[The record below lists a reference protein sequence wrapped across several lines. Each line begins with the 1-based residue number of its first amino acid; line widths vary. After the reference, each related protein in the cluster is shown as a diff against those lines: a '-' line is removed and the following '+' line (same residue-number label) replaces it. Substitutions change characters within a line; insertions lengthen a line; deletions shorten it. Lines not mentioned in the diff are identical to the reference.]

1 MIKKQ
6 AELLVNDNMMQYSSF
21 VLLSRSLPD
30 LRDGLKPVHR
40 RILYSMR
47 LNKTTKLTKSATVS
61 GRIMDI
67 HSHGDCLDGDT
78 KIFLLDGSTSKI
90 KDLAKS
96 SEEKWVLSSDDSGEI
111 VPALAHSFRAMK
123 RVDSLVEIRL
133 SNGHVIKATPEHKF
147 KLINGEWIEAGDIG
161 SGHIL
166 DFAKMLGNDEPN
178 EHIRIYG
185 NKTKQQMLHKIVSDK
200 TARPIKKGEV
210 VHHVNSNKK
219 DNTPSNLQ
227 ILTRGEHNK
236 IHQEI
241 DSISY
246 KGFEASKYT
255 LFDKNGEFYE
265 KNRQKNS
272 ELAKSLSKRNG
283 LVKANAHIN
292 RMRKMNVDITED
304 NYEKFRHL
312 AYNLTYIDTLVK
324 NGDIE
329 NFDDLVKKNEDGMV
343 FIKYD
348 KKEKSKKKEK
358 RVKTDDHKKNNSKS
372 FVKSAH
378 IHSLLKIA
386 KSSNFNLSFM
396 RSKSYFEGVYKEVPL
411 VMDVSTVYENTMV
424 YDFSVEKTYNA
435 FISVSED
442 DSLFAVAHNCYPSVV
457 NLVQKDRQNI
467 PFLEGKGSWGQFTS
481 NRQGA
486 AASRYTEVKLGKPA
500 LEMMKELKNESVDY
514 APNYDGTIMVPE
526 VLPVT
531 YPTVLTQANSGIG
544 VGFASETLSYNIHNI
559 RDVISEYLESEK
571 LDDILIPDFP
581 TGGFI
586 VDSEAN
592 HKALADIMH
601 SGKGSFV
608 MRAKA
613 HFDGN
618 KIIVTEI
625 PYGVKREQIMAR
637 IIKLNKDKKLPEV
650 TDVRDGTSFT
660 GMKIVITLRKNANP
674 EEVLQKLYLN
684 TPLQANISAN
694 MNMLHNGTPQ
704 VMSVRDVIVEWTAW
718 RKEVISRGIHNDI
731 NNMEKELHLLL
742 GMKKIL
748 LDIDN
753 AIAIIRHSKNDNK
766 AIVELCSVF
775 NIDEIQAKHVTNIRL
790 INLNEEKIK
799 KQLLEIK
806 EIEKRL
812 SSLKTNV
819 KKDKF
824 INELL
829 IKTMDESIKTIEA
842 STRKTE
848 LLKVSS
854 EDKKV
859 MKTIIKESS
868 KIDDYSCSV
877 MLTKE
882 GYLFKDKSEPKQ
894 AVPTLRKKIRLGDEE
909 QCVIRVQ
916 NDQTV
921 CVFLED
927 SKIGRI
933 KVDDINSEVG
943 LYVPNHLGVPVMDNS
958 HVFLP
963 EDGKSL
969 VLGYSDGQIAKIL
982 STSYAAS
989 TKISVAGYRKEAS
1002 LIFIEPTFDGDDRRL
1017 IVKYANQKREK
1028 SVKISDLSLMKSR
1041 VSRGRNYLKE
1051 KENKE
1056 ITISL
1061 AE

>member
-1 MIKKQ
+1 
-6 AELLVNDNMMQYSSF
+6 MMDYSSF

-40 RILYSMR
+40 RILYSMK
-47 LNKTTKLTKSATVS
+47 LNKTNKLTKSATVT
-61 GRIMDI
+61 GRIMEV
-67 HSHGDCLDGDT
+67 HAHGDCLDGDT

-90 KDLAKS
+90 KDLAKG

-329 NFDDLVKKNEDGMV
+329 DFDDLVKKNEDGMV

-411 VMDVSTVYENTMV
+411 VMDVSIVYENTMV
-424 YDFSVEKTYNA
+424 YDFSVEKTHNA
-435 FISVSED
+435 FISVSDD
-442 DSLFAVAHNCYPSVV
+442 DSLFAVAHNCYPTIV

-467 PFLEGKGSWGQFTS
+467 PLLEGKGSWGQFTS

-486 AASRYTEVKLGKPA
+486 AASRYTEVKLGTPA
-500 LEMMKELKNESVDY
+500 NEMMKELARNSVDY
-514 APNYDGTIMVPE
+514 VPNYDGTIMLPE

-531 YPTVLTQANSGIG
+531 YPTILTQANSGIG
-544 VGFASETLSYNIHNI
+544 VGFASETLSYNIV
-559 RDVISEYLESEK
+559 DVRNLISSYLENGKMDET
-571 LDDILIPDFP
+571 LVPDFP

-586 VDSEAN
+586 IDNESN
-592 HKALADIMH
+592 RNSLNDIMKTGRGTF
-601 SGKGSFV
+601 S
-608 MRAKA
+608 MRSKA
-613 HFDGN
+613 VIDGN

-637 IIKLNKDKKLPEV
+637 IIKLNKEKKLPEV

-684 TPLQANISAN
+684 TPMQANVSAN
-694 MNMLHNGTPQ
+694 MNLLHNGTPQ
-704 VMSVRDVIVEWTAW
+704 VLGVNRIIEEWTNWRKNVIV
-718 RKEVISRGIHNDI
+718 RGIENEI
-731 NNMEKELHLLL
+731 NSLEKELHLLRGL
-742 GMKKIL
+742 EKIL
-748 LDIDN
+748 LDVDN
-753 AIAIIRHSKNDNK
+753 AIAIIRKSKNDAE
-766 AIVELCSVF
+766 AINNLSKEF
-775 NIDEIQAKHVTNIRL
+775 GIDDVQAKHVANIRI
-790 INLNEEKIK
+790 INLNEDKIK
-799 KQLLEIK
+799 KQLI
-806 EIEKRL
+806 EIEHLEKKVDDL
-812 SSLKTNV
+812 NKNV

-824 INELL
+824 INSQL
-829 IKTMDESIKTIEA
+829 IKTMDESIKQVG
-842 STRKTE
+842 SSPRKTQ
-848 LLKVSS
+848 LIKVS
-854 EDKKV
+854 EKDKQV
-859 MKTIIKESS
+859 IRSVIKKSA
-868 KIDDYSCSV
+868 KIDDYPCVV

-882 GYLFKDKSEPKQ
+882 GYLFKDKAALKQ
-894 AVPTLRKKIRLGDEE
+894 AMINLTGKLRLGDEKL
-909 QCVIRVQ
+909 CFLSIK
-916 NDQTV
+916 NDESV
-921 CVFLED
+921 RIFLED
-927 SKIGRI
+927 GKVGRI
-933 KVDDINSEVG
+933 KVSDINLDTG
-943 LYVPNHLGVPVMDNS
+943 LFIPNVLDSQISNP
-958 HVFLP
+958 FAIFKP
-963 EDGKSL
+963 EEGMNL
-969 VLGYSDGQIAKIL
+969 LLGYSDGQLVRIPSMSYAGNNRIIAK
-982 STSYAAS
+982 
-989 TKISVAGYRKEAS
+989 GYRTDAD
-1002 LIFIEPTFDGDDRRL
+1002 LIFADISPEQDDRL
-1017 IVKYANQKREK
+1017 IGLKHEKAKRGK
-1028 SVKISDLSLMKSR
+1028 LVKIQDVSIMKSR
-1041 VSRGRNYLKE
+1041 VSRGKNFLKP
-1051 KENKE
+1051 KENNKIE
-1056 ITISL
+1056 ISL
-1061 AE
+1061 LD